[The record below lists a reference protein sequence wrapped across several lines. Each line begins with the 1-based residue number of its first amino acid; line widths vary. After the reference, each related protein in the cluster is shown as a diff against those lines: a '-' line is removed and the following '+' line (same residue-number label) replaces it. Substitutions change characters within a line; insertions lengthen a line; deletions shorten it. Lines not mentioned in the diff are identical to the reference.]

1 MMNSLHSRAKHQRP
15 FPAGHR
21 GAGLVIAGSKTK
33 QRGAM
38 LLEALVAILIF
49 SVGILAVVG
58 MQATAVKAA
67 ADAKYR
73 SEASLLANEL
83 LGQMWIT
90 NRSAAVLKTNFEGSS
105 GSGGTYYVNW
115 YSDVAAAMP
124 GVTTTAN
131 APTVSVDGT
140 TGLVTVVVYW
150 KLPSEAAGASA
161 HNYTVIAQVQ

>member
-1 MMNSLHSRAKHQRP
+1 MNIVSSR
-15 FPAGHR
+15 PANPD
-21 GAGLVIAGSKTK
+21 AALPKS
-33 QRGAM
+33 QRGSM

-90 NRSAAVLKTNFEGSS
+90 NRTASTLKTNFEGSD
-105 GSGGTYYVNW
+105 GSGGTYYNNW
-115 YSDVAAAMP
+115 YANVAATMP
-124 GVTTTAN
+124 GVSTTAN
-131 APTVSVDGT
+131 APSVTVDGT
-140 TGLVTVVVYW
+140 TGLVTVVVQW
-150 KLPSEAAGASA
+150 KLPSEASGASA
-161 HNYTVIAQVQ
+161 HNYTIIAQVQ